1 MLILADLGHD
11 PKDWPSEAATA
22 ADKAFLVSP
31 RNHRWR
37 RVAVKPD
44 INENLPYDII
54 EDCTINITHLVPNG
68 QSFGVKACLQLSRS
82 CRHRK
87 IVITKKRQSPHEAS
101 PRQQE

>member
-11 PKDWPSEAATA
+11 PKHWPSEAATA

-44 INENLPYDII
+44 INENLPHGVARTSNPVVWMHAPIAAV
-54 EDCTINITHLVPNG
+54 CTLKNANAE
-68 QSFGVKACLQLSRS
+68 GVKNNNSTGRANRVAG
-82 CRHRK
+82 RPNRGG
-87 IVITKKRQSPHEAS
+87 AY
-101 PRQQE
+101 